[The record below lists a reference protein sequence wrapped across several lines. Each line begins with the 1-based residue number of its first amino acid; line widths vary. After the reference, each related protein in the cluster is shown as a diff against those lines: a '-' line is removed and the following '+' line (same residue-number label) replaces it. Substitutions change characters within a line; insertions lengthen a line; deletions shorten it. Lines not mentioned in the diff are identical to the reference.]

1 MRGDNDAVFAVDR
14 EPVFAVDNDAVFAV
28 DNDAVFAVDNDAVFA
43 VELDR
48 FLDSLPFFPGYFLL
62 VAETARKYSSNLSAV
77 KGVSTKSYL
86 PGVIG
91 AVSGVSGPFFIGV
104 YLPGPPTKKR
114 STTDG
119 FLRERFADFDFLGER
134 EGVRLRFLV
143 GFAILLLLYILFSI
157 FGFTIIV
164 RPTNATT
171 VVPAY
176 TSAFMLLC
184 RGMYRVW
191 GAEPAN
197 IVT

>member
-14 EPVFAVDNDAVFAV
+14 ES
-28 DNDAVFAVDNDAVFA
+28 VFAVDNDAVFA

-48 FLDSLPFFPGYFLL
+48 FLDSLPLFGFREYFLL
-62 VAETARKYSSNLSAV
+62 VAETARKYFSKLCFV
-77 KGVSTKSYL
+77 KGISLKSYL

-114 STTDG
+114 LIIDG
-119 FLRERFADFDFLGER
+119 FLRERFTEFDFLGER

-171 VVPAY
+171 VMPAY

-191 GAEPAN
+191 GAESAN
-197 IVT
+197 IIT

>member
-1 MRGDNDAVFAVDR
+1 VRG
-14 EPVFAVDNDAVFAV
+14 DNDAVFAV
-28 DNDAVFAVDNDAVFA
+28 DNDAVFAVDRESVFAVDNDAVFS

-48 FLDSLPFFPGYFLL
+48 FLDSLPLFVPGYFLL
-62 VAETARKYSSNLSAV
+62 VAETTRKYSSTLGYV
-77 KGVSTKSYL
+77 KCISSKSYL

-114 STTDG
+114 LITGG

-171 VVPAY
+171 VMPAY

>member
-28 DNDAVFAVDNDAVFA
+28 DREPVFA

-48 FLDSLPFFPGYFLL
+48 FLDSLPLFFREYFLL
-62 VAETARKYSSNLSAV
+62 VTETARKYSSKLCFV
-77 KGVSTKSYL
+77 KGISSKSYL

-114 STTDG
+114 LITDG

-171 VVPAY
+171 VMPAY

>member
-1 MRGDNDAVFAVDR
+1 MRG
-14 EPVFAVDNDAVFAV
+14 DNDAVFAV
-28 DNDAVFAVDNDAVFA
+28 DNDAVFAVDREPVFA

-48 FLDSLPFFPGYFLL
+48 FLDSLPLFFREYFLL
-62 VAETARKYSSNLSAV
+62 VTETARKYSSKLCFV
-77 KGVSTKSYL
+77 KGISSKSYL

-114 STTDG
+114 LITDG

-171 VVPAY
+171 VMPAY

>member
-1 MRGDNDAVFAVDR
+1 MRG
-14 EPVFAVDNDAVFAV
+14 DNDAVFAV
-28 DNDAVFAVDNDAVFA
+28 DNDAVFAVDRESVFAVDREPVFA

-48 FLDSLPFFPGYFLL
+48 FLDSLPLFFREYFLL
-62 VAETARKYSSNLSAV
+62 VSETTRKYSSKLRSV
-77 KGVSTKSYL
+77 KDLSTKSYL

-91 AVSGVSGPFFIGV
+91 AVSGVSGPFVIGV

-171 VVPAY
+171 VMPAY
-176 TSAFMLLC
+176 TSAFMLFC

>member
-14 EPVFAVDNDAVFAV
+14 ESVFAV

-48 FLDSLPFFPGYFLL
+48 FLDSLPLFGFREYFLL
-62 VAETARKYSSNLSAV
+62 VAETTRKYSSTLGYV
-77 KGVSTKSYL
+77 KCISSKSYL

-114 STTDG
+114 LITDG

-171 VVPAY
+171 VMPAY